1 MGATLARLIWGL
13 ALAMSAAAGLCACA
27 TPEVVQVAQLGDE
40 NLDCQQLRAAID
52 DAGRFEREA
61 RHDRGITGTNVA
73 AAAFFWP
80 ALIGTYM
87 NTDEAI
93 EAAKSRQ
100 ERLTTIYRDKKCT

>member
-1 MGATLARLIWGL
+1 MRWLNGGVAL
-13 ALAMSAAAGLCACA
+13 ALSAASVLCSCA
-27 TPEVVQVAQLGDE
+27 TPEVVVVDQVGDE
-40 NLDCQQLRAAID
+40 SLDCQQLRAAID
-52 DAGRFEREA
+52 DASRFEREA

-87 NTDEAI
+87 NTEEAI

-100 ERLTTIYRDKKCT
+100 ERLTKIYRDKQCT